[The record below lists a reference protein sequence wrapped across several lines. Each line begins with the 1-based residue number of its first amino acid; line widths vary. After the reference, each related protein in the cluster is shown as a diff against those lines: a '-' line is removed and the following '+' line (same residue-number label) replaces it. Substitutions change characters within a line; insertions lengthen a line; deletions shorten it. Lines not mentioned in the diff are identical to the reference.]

1 MLLNTTVSKSKIN
14 FKESEHMEES
24 NANRNWIDNSPL
36 TIINIDLLHFCL
48 EYRSVEINGKKIEL
62 TAKEFDILALRILW
76 READDHP
83 VP

>member
-36 TIINIDLLHFCL
+36 TIINIDLLHF
-48 EYRSVEINGKKIEL
+48 
-62 TAKEFDILALRILW
+62 ALNT
-76 READDHP
+76 D
-83 VP
+83 